1 MAERKAPSR
10 RLQNSKQDSTRRQA
24 TSRRSTTEKQTP
36 SRRNDVIRC
45 ENCGE
50 DYSVTYK
57 RCPFCDERPG
67 RSGISGRRVA
77 GGGYGPAVHPV
88 QVIGLVISLVLII
101 AALFIVFKYV
111 GPLIFNNEDAVGSGS
126 SMDSSQTDS
135 SNTSQIPSG
144 DSSADGSGTQT
155 GDGSSTSSSGGTSQ
169 SELPQTTV
177 QSLTL
182 SRTEFT
188 LQPSEQYQVTAT
200 VAPSGTKVTWSS
212 SDSSIMTVDEDGIV
226 KNVNTSS
233 ELVKATLTA
242 TAGDKSAEC
251 VVFCKGSGTGGS
263 TSGSSGSSSG
273 STSGNSGSSG
283 GTSSTGPVA
292 ANTPGTI
299 SNAGNGL
306 NVRSGPG
313 SSYEKVASIKN
324 GDKIIILE
332 DTGSG
337 WYKIDYGGGGV
348 GYVSS
353 DYVTVGG

>member
-1 MAERKAPSR
+1 MAEQKTPSRRTQEKRSTSGRQAPSR
-10 RLQNSKQDSTRRQA
+10 RTA
-24 TSRRSTTEKQTP
+24 PEKQTP

-67 RSGISGRRVA
+67 RGISGRRVA
-77 GGGYGPAVHPV
+77 EGGYGAPVHPV
-88 QVIGLVISLVLII
+88 QVVGLVISLVLII

-111 GPLIFNNEDAVGSGS
+111 GPLIFGNNS
-126 SMDSSQTDS
+126 SSSSDSSVSSSQTD
-135 SNTSQIPSG
+135 TSGSG
-144 DSSADGSGTQT
+144 QTQLDGSASDTSGSQT
-155 GDGSSTSSSGGTSQ
+155 GDGSSSSGSSSQTEQPQVTVNSI
-169 SELPQTTV
+169 SLNRTDITLPAD
-177 QSLTL
+177 
-182 SRTEFT
+182 E
-188 LQPSEQYQVTAT
+188 PYQFTAT
-200 VAPSGTKVTWSS
+200 VDPAGVEVTWSS
-212 SDSSIMTVDEDGIV
+212 SDSSVLTVDEDGIV

-233 ELVKATLTA
+233 ELKKVTITA

-251 VVFCKGSGTGGS
+251 VVYCKGSGT
-263 TSGSSGSSSG
+263 SGSSS
-273 STSGNSGSSG
+273 SSGNSGSGNTSG
-283 GTSSTGPVA
+283 NTTSGPVA

-299 SNAGNGL
+299 VNAGNGL

-313 SSYEKVASIKN
+313 STYDKVASIKN

-353 DYVTVGG
+353 DYVSVG